1 MSFKKGIIRISSELY
16 EKEYKTLAQLFSF
29 FKISFVEP
37 RLYND
42 SDWVFYG
49 KSELFQEVGEVDKVP
64 EYSATFIKEEGNDDY
79 KFSHFRKIRL

>member
-1 MSFKKGIIRISSELY
+1 MRFKKGIIRISSQLY
-16 EKEYKTLAQLFSF
+16 EKDYKMIAQLFSF

-37 RLYND
+37 RPYHD

-49 KSELFQEVGEVDKVP
+49 ESELFEEVAKGGKIP

-79 KFSHFRKIRL
+79 KFSYFRKII